1 MAESATS
8 VGSLT
13 FFGLFA
19 MFSLSPR
26 VTFYASVKVLRDAPR
41 KLETGVSPC
50 VVRKAPFVGRL
61 VRYIRKHPIG

>member
-1 MAESATS
+1 
-8 VGSLT
+8 
-13 FFGLFA
+13 

-26 VTFYASVKVLRDAPR
+26 FTFYASVKALRDAPR

-50 VVRKAPFVGRL
+50 AVRKAPFVGRL